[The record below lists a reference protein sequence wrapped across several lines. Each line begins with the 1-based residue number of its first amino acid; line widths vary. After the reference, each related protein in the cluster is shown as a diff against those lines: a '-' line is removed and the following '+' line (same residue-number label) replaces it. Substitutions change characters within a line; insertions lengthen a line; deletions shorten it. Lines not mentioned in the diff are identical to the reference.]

1 MEKKELVKLCELARV
16 VRSKN
21 AGPLKLTVDLM
32 FEDEARYLQ
41 AVESPALKPDNVAS
55 LYGLP
60 SENVSVLAVPHA
72 LAIKI
77 VMNRKIVAG
86 SPGDRDVYGAQQH
99 GPLLELEV

>member
-1 MEKKELVKLCELARV
+1 MKLCELAKV

-32 FEDEARYLQ
+32 FEDEAGYQR
-41 AVESPALKPDNVAS
+41 AVESSTLNPAGVAR

-60 SENVSVLAVPHA
+60 PEAVSVLHVPHA
-72 LAIKI
+72 LAIK
-77 VMNRKIVAG
+77 VVLQRKIVAG

-99 GPLLELEV
+99 GPLLEVDL